1 MNIGQSLKNR
11 REKAGL
17 SQSELARKTRIVQTN
32 LSRWESNTHVPNIA
46 DCITLAKFYGV
57 SIDELVGYAVSKDS
71 DDAPN
76 V

>member
-17 SQSELARKTRIVQTN
+17 SQSELARKTGVNQQSM
-32 LSRWESNTHVPNIA
+32 SRWEMGINAPNIT
-46 DCITLAKFYGV
+46 DSVTLARFYKISV
-57 SIDELVGYAVSKDS
+57 DELIGYTLEDS
-71 DDAPN
+71 DDAPT